1 VPPDVPQ
8 YFAPGAATSWVP
20 MLVGAARV
28 SYSDAKLGL
37 DETSDVVVWTP
48 LTDGPVAADWEHAE
62 PADFAVGALTRE
74 PAGHGQFA
82 PLPPPAAKAKSY
94 AGWTKDFVSWA
105 ARSQSV
111 ELLRSARLKLTSHP
125 GETEGDFR
133 VRVQHALRE
142 QRDEAVEALRAKQAP
157 KLAALDEKIRKAG
170 QTVQRESQQASEQK
184 MSTAVSF
191 GATVMGALLGRKA
204 VSLSTLGRATTAA
217 RGVSR
222 MGREAQDVARAQA
235 TLDTLTAQRE
245 ELATSLE
252 TELQQVQ
259 QDWSADG
266 ERFERGVVKPKRGG
280 VHAQLVALVW
290 RPEQ

>member
-1 VPPDVPQ
+1 
-8 YFAPGAATSWVP
+8 
-20 MLVGAARV
+20 MRVGM
-28 SYSDAKLGL
+28 
-37 DETSDVVVWTP
+37 
-48 LTDGPVAADWEHAE
+48 EHVI
-62 PADFAVGALTRE
+62 PR
-74 PAGHGQFA
+74 HI
-82 PLPPPAAKAKSY
+82 
-94 AGWTKDFVSWA
+94 
-105 ARSQSV
+105 R
-111 ELLRSARLKLTSHP
+111 LTSHP
-125 GETEGDFR
+125 GESEGDFR

-142 QRDEAVEALRAKQAP
+142 LRDEAVTALRAKQGP

-170 QTVQRESQQASEQK
+170 HSVERETQQASEQK

-191 GATVMGALLGRKA
+191 GATVVGALLGRKA

-235 TLDTLTAQRE
+235 TLEALTAQRE
-245 ELATSLE
+245 ALAASLE
-252 TELQQVQ
+252 AELQQVQ

-266 ERFERGVVKPKRGG
+266 ERFERVVVKPKRGG